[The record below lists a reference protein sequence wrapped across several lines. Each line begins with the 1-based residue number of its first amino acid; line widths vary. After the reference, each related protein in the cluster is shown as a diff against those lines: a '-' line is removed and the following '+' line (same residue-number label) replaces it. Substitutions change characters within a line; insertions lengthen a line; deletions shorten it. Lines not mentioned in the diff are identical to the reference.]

1 MTTRFTP
8 TITWSPWSG
17 ALAIFV
23 GSMLAGCASVEI
35 PTTVDV
41 TGMPNTELALQKS
54 MTEVDAE
61 MSRIGQW
68 QPRVASV
75 SPPDIV
81 PGELDRV
88 VSFEWSGPLDGAI
101 ESLAKTIGYTVAIRA
116 PSNAQPLMIAVR
128 KSPRR
133 VYDILH
139 QIGEDAGSQATV
151 SIDPQHHTVEVIHHV

>member
-1 MTTRFTP
+1 M
-8 TITWSPWSG
+8 
-17 ALAIFV
+17 
-23 GSMLAGCASVEI
+23 
-35 PTTVDV
+35 
-41 TGMPNTELALQKS
+41 
-54 MTEVDAE
+54 
-61 MSRIGQW
+61 
-68 QPRVASV
+68 
-75 SPPDIV
+75 

-151 SIDPQHHTVEVIHHV
+151 SVDPQHHTVEVIHHV

>member
-8 TITWSPWSG
+8 AITWSPWSG

-35 PTTVDV
+35 PTNVDV

-61 MSRIGQW
+61 MGRIGQW

-81 PGELDRV
+81 PG
-88 VSFEWSGPLDGAI
+88 
-101 ESLAKTIGYTVAIRA
+101 
-116 PSNAQPLMIAVR
+116 
-128 KSPRR
+128 
-133 VYDILH
+133 
-139 QIGEDAGSQATV
+139 
-151 SIDPQHHTVEVIHHV
+151 

>member
-1 MTTRFTP
+1 MTTRFAP
-8 TITWSPWSG
+8 TITWSPWGG
-17 ALAIFV
+17 ALAIFA

-41 TGMPNTELALQKS
+41 TGMPNAELALQKS

-61 MSRIGQW
+61 IGRIGQW
-68 QPRVASV
+68 QPRAASV

-88 VSFEWSGPLDGAI
+88 VSFEWSGSLDGAI

-116 PSNAQPLMIAVR
+116 PSNVQPLMIAVS
-128 KSPRR
+128 KGPRR

-151 SIDPQHHTVEVIHHV
+151 SVDPQHHMVEVIHHV

>member
-8 TITWSPWSG
+8 AITWSPWGG
-17 ALAIFV
+17 ALAIFA

-41 TGMPNTELALQKS
+41 TGMPNAELALQKS

-101 ESLAKTIGYTVAIRA
+101 EFACKDHRLHGGHPRA
-116 PSNAQPLMIAVR
+116 VERAASHDRGQQGPSEGL
-128 KSPRR
+128 
-133 VYDILH
+133 
-139 QIGEDAGSQATV
+139 
-151 SIDPQHHTVEVIHHV
+151 